1 MTVLKI
7 KKLEN
12 NTHLPEYQ
20 TEGSSGMD
28 LYAGITEPITLKPLE
43 RKLIPT
49 GIKIE
54 LPLGYEAQVRA
65 RSGLSIKHGLTLING
80 IGTVD
85 SDYRG
90 ELCVPMVNISNEE
103 YTINPNDRIAQ
114 MVICRYE
121 KVDIQVTEE
130 LSDTQRSTGGFGST
144 GK

>member
-12 NTHLPEYQ
+12 NTNIPAYQ

-28 LYAGITEPITLKPLE
+28 LYAGISEPITIKPLE

-54 LPLGYEAQVRA
+54 LPIGYEAQVRA

-114 MVICRYE
+114 MVICKYE
-121 KVDIQVTEE
+121 KVDIHVTDE
-130 LSDTQRSTGGFGST
+130 LSDTERSVGGFGST